1 MDDKIIVTNRS
12 ALQAKY
18 GAAGYR
24 DIVSA
29 VAALTAA
36 DKKRGIVTRLVAID
50 DRVQMKRCRGAA
62 VTERKS
68 YQQNKRA
75 IDAVFKALD
84 PDYLVILG
92 SIDVIPHQDMRNS
105 AFEPGNDDDRH
116 AFGDL
121 PYACDAPYS
130 NDTAKFVGPTRV
142 VGRLPDLTANK
153 GPKPLSPTY
162 LLRLLRTAAGYK
174 PRPPADYAP
183 YFALSTRTWRKSTA
197 MSLDEIFGNDARLRL
212 SPPSGPAHPAAAL
225 KSRSHFINCHGGIAD
240 PTFYGEDA
248 RGTTPA
254 LTTRALRRK
263 VSPGTVA
270 AVECCYGAE
279 LYDSITLALDLP
291 ICQQYLGAG
300 AYGYFGSTTIAY
312 GPADENSA
320 ADLITQYFL
329 LEILGGASI
338 GRAAL
343 AARQR
348 FVAQTGQ
355 MDPIDLKTLA
365 QFCLYGDPSIH
376 PVRLPTPTRVPAS
389 VEPDK
394 AQRVARR
401 ERRARLKATGE
412 FLLGTKPTASKAA
425 KRVRRSPTVK
435 KALRNIARIAGI
447 PASAEFTAFAVKA
460 GPAAPRIGRKAGA
473 GVGAERYYVV
483 VRTPT
488 RTQPTTGKRLHLG
501 TAVVA
506 KEVGGRIV
514 GYRVYRQ
521 R

>member
-1 MDDKIIVTNRS
+1 M
-12 ALQAKY
+12 
-18 GAAGYR
+18 
-24 DIVSA
+24 
-29 VAALTAA
+29 
-36 DKKRGIVTRLVAID
+36 
-50 DRVQMKRCRGAA
+50 
-62 VTERKS
+62 
-68 YQQNKRA
+68 
-75 IDAVFKALD
+75 FKALD
-84 PDYLVILG
+84 PDYLLLLG
-92 SIDVIPHQDMRNS
+92 STDVIPHQDMKNA
-105 AFEPGNDDDRH
+105 AFDPGNDDDRH

-121 PYACDAPYS
+121 PYACDTPYS

-142 VGRLPDLTANK
+142 VGRLPDLTARAEVQ
-153 GPKPLSPTY
+153 PDLSDPPPA
-162 LLRLLRTAAGYK
+162 TAAGYK

-183 YFALSTRTWRKSTA
+183 YFALSTCTWHESTA
-197 MSLDEIFGNDARLRL
+197 MSLDAIFGNDTRLRL

-225 KSRSHFINCHGGIAD
+225 KSRSHFINCHGAIAD

-248 RGTTPA
+248 RSMPPA
-254 LTTRALRRK
+254 LTTRALRGKISR
-263 VSPGTVA
+263 GTVA
-270 AVECCYGAE
+270 AVECCYGGE

-300 AYGYFGSTTIAY
+300 AYAYFGSTTIAY
-312 GPADENSA
+312 GPADENGA

-329 LEILGGASI
+329 LEVLGGASI

-343 AARQR
+343 TARQR

-365 QFCLYGDPSIH
+365 QFCLYGDPSVH

-412 FLLGTKPTASKAA
+412 FLRETKPTASKPA
-425 KRVRRSPTVK
+425 KRVTRSPTVK
-435 KALRNIARIAGI
+435 KALRNIARAAGI
-447 PASAEFTAFAVKA
+447 PRGAEFKAFAVKA
-460 GPAAPRIGRKAGA
+460 GPAAPRVGKKAGA

-488 RTQPTTGKRLHLG
+488 RPDPNG
-501 TAVVA
+501 
-506 KEVGGRIV
+506 
-514 GYRVYRQ
+514 
-521 R
+521 